1 MDHGLIE
8 HLAGQ
13 ISEQE
18 QLYQE
23 LLRRY
28 EIKSLE
34 AKAYRLM
41 VIKPCYIRLD
51 RREVE
56 LSGCPTG
63 VLNRK

>member
-8 HLAGQ
+8 FLTGQ

-18 QLYQE
+18 QRYQE

-34 AKAYRLM
+34 AKAYRLR

-51 RREVE
+51 RCEIGQ
-56 LSGCPTG
+56 SGCPHRRTE
-63 VLNRK
+63 